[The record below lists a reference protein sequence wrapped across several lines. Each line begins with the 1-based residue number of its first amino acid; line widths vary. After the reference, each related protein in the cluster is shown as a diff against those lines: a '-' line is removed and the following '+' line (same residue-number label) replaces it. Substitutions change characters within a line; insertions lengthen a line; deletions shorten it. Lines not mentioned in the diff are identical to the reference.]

1 MLFKT
6 NKFIAEY
13 VVGQDRVDLESS
25 RVPLYCKELA
35 SFCTFEIWK
44 AEAVGVHCQT
54 LIETCKAHILRVQ
67 KLPSRYHEW
76 RLKGDEILRPVYERI
91 GRERVTLKSNEGHGQ
106 LTRRHKQSFAVLAR
120 S

>member
-1 MLFKT
+1 
-6 NKFIAEY
+6 
-13 VVGQDRVDLESS
+13 LEAS

-44 AEAVGVHCQT
+44 AEAVGVQRQT

-67 KLPSRYHEW
+67 NMLSRYPEW
-76 RLKGDEILRPVYERI
+76 KLKGDEILRPFYEWI

-106 LTRRHKQSFAVLAR
+106 LTRRHKQFIRRFGEIVIPG
-120 S
+120 